1 MDKSP
6 LLHQREYW
14 DQNLDP
20 KNLGQQL
27 VDATAALAKEKKF
40 YLVPDRERF
49 LAVLGCHRE
58 PLVLELGAGL
68 SYQVIALL
76 ERGCRVVAYDLSFAR
91 LCLLRRL
98 VTEILGEEALG
109 RIHFVA
115 GSAEMLPF
123 VGEGVDV
130 ITTRAVLIHTAL
142 EKSLPECARVLKA
155 SGTAVFTEPQKRHPL
170 VNLYRRTFA
179 PKEWREIARYFDR
192 EELQLVRHH
201 FAVVEMHFDYLFSFL
216 AFVFQYAISWSNAF
230 WFLLR
235 PCSRLDQL
243 LLRRFPSLSR
253 YAWFATMMCRKER

>member
-1 MDKSP
+1 MNNPALRS
-6 LLHQREYW
+6 QRKYW

-27 VDATAALAKEKKF
+27 ADASAALAKEKMF

-49 LAVLGCHRE
+49 LAALGCHPQ

-76 ERGCRVVAYDLSFAR
+76 ERGCKVVACDLSLER
-91 LCLLRRL
+91 LRLLRHL
-98 VTEILGEEALG
+98 VTKLVGEEALA

-123 VGEGVDV
+123 TRETVDV
-130 ITTRAVLIHTAL
+130 IATRAVLIHTEL
-142 EKSLPECARVLKA
+142 EKSLPECARVLKVT
-155 SGTAVFTEPQKRHPL
+155 GKAVFTEPQKRHPL

-179 PKEWREIARYFDR
+179 PQEWREIAHYFDL
-192 EELQLVRHH
+192 EELQFVRRH
-201 FAVVEMHFDYLFSFL
+201 FAEVEMHFDYLFSFI
-216 AFVFQYAISWSNAF
+216 AFVFQYAVSWTTGF
-230 WFLLR
+230 WLFLR
-235 PCSRLDQL
+235 PFHRLDQA

-253 YAWFATMMCRKER
+253 YAWFATMICRKER